1 MVKKT
6 GGQTVTSTSRLNS
19 QLFKL
24 YAGVALAEGLLILF
38 WIASIPADP
47 KNALVAGLSLSRLVL
62 LGITGLGI
70 VFIVS
75 ALVASMR
82 SQRVDLLI
90 YSWIEKKAWVQLS
103 GLTGLA
109 MALILLIP
117 GIDLG
122 KWFATYER
130 IRPLITWICLLTLQW
145 SALVL
150 AASGRIA
157 ARVKDW
163 VSKRIIKSRL
173 TILVSMVFLIAGY
186 ILSTILYPLGTKENF
201 WWETGVPILGWQLI
215 FSAAIG
221 LIFYKFAKQIN
232 ERLGRKTDIALFLLI
247 FISCGL
253 FWGFSQLNP
262 SYFNPGPFP
271 PNNIFYPYSDAA
283 KFDLQAQST
292 LVGLGFNTG
301 APLDRPFYPMFLAII
316 HLISGQIYANN
327 MMLQAFLF
335 GVFPALVYLICAELG
350 SRSWGVMTSS
360 AIMFLGSNAIQA
372 SNLLTS
378 SNPKQIM
385 TEFPM
390 AIMFSLVLFFTI
402 RWLKSGSHSGIYAC
416 ITGGILAAAAY
427 VRYNALPLLL
437 IWVIVAVIKN
447 RPAYKKGLI
456 EAGLIVVSFIAF
468 TAPWYTRNV
477 LTGKDIAIPFSEK
490 ILSVI
495 HSRYESATRSKPH
508 KIVVTPAAGN
518 NGFIQPTA
526 SATSN
531 DQIVIVP
538 SENNST
544 SQPSDIFLYWFPP
557 HLVHNLMSS
566 ILILPTSL
574 EMASLKTS
582 LKLGGEIWQP
592 DWNGSLSSFRFII
605 LLLQFFVLSAGFAG
619 IFRRDKTTVAIVLL
633 LFCGVQTANALGRTS
648 GGRYIVP
655 VDWLV
660 LLVYFAG
667 LVYLMGKLDLNEN
680 LVGEN
685 RTGKI
690 IGWKQLVITIISI
703 LFIGALPVLFERI
716 SIALI
721 PRAENIQSMEEL
733 AGLPGINISNQKL
746 SKIGQF
752 LNHQHTLSI
761 QGTAFYPIQQ
771 DLKNIDNLPPTLTSN
786 FQGTLLSIDLL
797 KSGNDLSIF
806 FPSQGKIDIQNQDEV
821 YLIGCRINQVM
832 LVHDLIII
840 RPNQTMFLQSNPI
853 FDSCKKFFGQ

>member
-1 MVKKT
+1 
-6 GGQTVTSTSRLNS
+6 
-19 QLFKL
+19 
-24 YAGVALAEGLLILF
+24 
-38 WIASIPADP
+38 
-47 KNALVAGLSLSRLVL
+47 
-62 LGITGLGI
+62 
-70 VFIVS
+70 
-75 ALVASMR
+75 
-82 SQRVDLLI
+82 
-90 YSWIEKKAWVQLS
+90 
-103 GLTGLA
+103 
-109 MALILLIP
+109 
-117 GIDLG
+117 
-122 KWFATYER
+122 
-130 IRPLITWICLLTLQW
+130 
-145 SALVL
+145 
-150 AASGRIA
+150 
-157 ARVKDW
+157 
-163 VSKRIIKSRL
+163 
-173 TILVSMVFLIAGY
+173 
-186 ILSTILYPLGTKENF
+186 
-201 WWETGVPILGWQLI
+201 
-215 FSAAIG
+215 
-221 LIFYKFAKQIN
+221 
-232 ERLGRKTDIALFLLI
+232 
-247 FISCGL
+247 
-253 FWGFSQLNP
+253 
-262 SYFNPGPFP
+262 
-271 PNNIFYPYSDAA
+271 
-283 KFDLQAQST
+283 
-292 LVGLGFNTG
+292 
-301 APLDRPFYPMFLAII
+301 
-316 HLISGQIYANN
+316 
-327 MMLQAFLF
+327 
-335 GVFPALVYLICAELG
+335 
-350 SRSWGVMTSS
+350 
-360 AIMFLGSNAIQA
+360 
-372 SNLLTS
+372 
-378 SNPKQIM
+378 
-385 TEFPM
+385 
-390 AIMFSLVLFFTI
+390 
-402 RWLKSGSHSGIYAC
+402 
-416 ITGGILAAAAY
+416 
-427 VRYNALPLLL
+427 
-437 IWVIVAVIKN
+437 
-447 RPAYKKGLI
+447 
-456 EAGLIVVSFIAF
+456 
-468 TAPWYTRNV
+468 
-477 LTGKDIAIPFSEK
+477 
-490 ILSVI
+490 
-495 HSRYESATRSKPH
+495 
-508 KIVVTPAAGN
+508 
-518 NGFIQPTA
+518 
-526 SATSN
+526 
-531 DQIVIVP
+531 
-538 SENNST
+538 
-544 SQPSDIFLYWFPP
+544 
-557 HLVHNLMSS
+557 MSS